1 MMNSKTL
8 INIFLVLVVT
18 SSVLGK
24 IAAKPAQTRE
34 QYLNIWKT
42 NCGTDKTSL
51 KASLTHCAKANC
63 YMTFDSGFD
72 LTYFNKMNG
81 AGCTSKPAV
90 VAPKPVVTCTKPAV
104 AKPVVVKPDCP
115 STVNDE
121 FCGFCAKQK

>member
-1 MMNSKTL
+1 MMSSKTL

-24 IAAKPAQTRE
+24 AAAKKPVQTRE
-34 QYLNIWKT
+34 EYLNIWKA

-72 LTYFNKMNG
+72 VTYFNKMNG

-90 VAPKPVVTCTKPAV
+90 TAPKPAVVAPKPVVTCTKPV
-104 AKPVVVKPDCP
+104 DPKPVVIKPDC
-115 STVNDE
+115 SADVND
-121 FCGFCAKQK
+121 